1 MKLSS
6 KMAARVGALA
16 AVVAMALP
24 VAAQEAAIR
33 ESLGKRLPG
42 LPKIDEVRET
52 PMAGLYEVRTG
63 TDVFY
68 TDAKGDFL
76 LRGSLLDTQ
85 SRKNLTEERIEKLT
99 AIDFSKLNTKNAIR
113 LVYGKG
119 TRKMAVFEDP
129 NCGYCKRF
137 EKDVAQID
145 DVTMYVFVVPI
156 LGKDSVEKSKQIWC
170 AKDRTKVWTDW
181 MQHNKAPS
189 GDGSCDT
196 KALEENVA
204 FIRQHR
210 ITGTPTMVFADGSRV
225 AGAIG
230 KQRIEERL
238 ARK

>member
-1 MKLSS
+1 MTWR
-6 KMAARVGALA
+6 AALLA
-16 AVVAMALP
+16 ALVAVALP

-33 ESLGKRLPG
+33 KNLEQRLPDF
-42 LPKIDEVRET
+42 PKIDEVRET
-52 PMAGLYEVRTG
+52 PMGGLYEVRSG
-63 TDVFY
+63 GEIFY
-68 TDAKGDFL
+68 SDAAGDFIL
-76 LRGSLLDTQ
+76 HGSLLDTK
-85 SRKNLTEERIEKLT
+85 SRKNLTEERMEKLM
-99 AIDFSKLNTKNAIR
+99 AVDFSTLNTKNAIP

-156 LGKDSVEKSKQIWC
+156 LGPNSQEKSKQIWC
-170 AKDRTKVWTDW
+170 AKDRSKVWTDW
-181 MQHNKAPS
+181 MQHNVAPTGK
-189 GDGSCDT
+189 GDCDT

-210 ITGTPTMVFADGSRV
+210 ITGTPTMIFTDGTRA

-230 KQRIEERL
+230 KERIEERL

>member
-1 MKLSS
+1 MKLNS
-6 KMAARVGALA
+6 KMTLRAGALA
-16 AVVAMALP
+16 AVMAVALP

-33 ESLGKRLPG
+33 ENLEQRIPN

-52 PMAGLYEVRTG
+52 PMSGLYEVRSG

-68 TDAKGDFL
+68 TDAKGDFML
-76 LRGSLLDTQ
+76 HGSLVDTQ
-85 SRKNLTEERIEKLT
+85 SRRDLTAERIEKLT
-99 AIDFSKLNTKNAIR
+99 AIDFKKLNTKNAIR

-119 TRKMAVFEDP
+119 TRKLAVFEDP
-129 NCGYCKRF
+129 NCGYCKHF

-156 LGKDSVEKSKQIWC
+156 LGKNSQEKARQIWC
-170 AKDRTKVWTDW
+170 AKDRAKVWTDW
-181 MQHNKAPS
+181 MQNNVAPT
-189 GDGSCDT
+189 GDGECDT

-204 FIRQHR
+204 FIRAHR

>member
-6 KMAARVGALA
+6 KMALRAGALA
-16 AVVAMALP
+16 AVMAMALP

-33 ESLGKRLPG
+33 ESLTQRMPN

-52 PMAGLYEVRTG
+52 PMPGLYEVRSG
-63 TDVFY
+63 TDIIY
-68 TDAKGDFL
+68 TDAKGDFIL
-76 LRGSLLDTQ
+76 HGSLLETK

-119 TRKMAVFEDP
+119 TRKLAVFEDP

-156 LGKDSVEKSKQIWC
+156 LGRDSAEKSRQIWC
-170 AKDRTKVWTDW
+170 AKDRAKTWTDW
-181 MQHNKAPS
+181 MQHNVAPT
-189 GDGSCDT
+189 GDGKCDT
-196 KALEENVA
+196 KALDENIA

-210 ITGTPTMVFADGSRV
+210 ITGTPTMVFSDGSRV

-230 KQRIEERL
+230 TQRIEERL

>member
-99 AIDFSKLNTKNAIR
+99 AIDFSKLNTKNAIPI
-113 LVYGKG
+113 VYGKG

-137 EKDVAQID
+137 EKDVAQIE

-156 LGKDSVEKSKQIWC
+156 LGQNSQEKARQIWC
-170 AKDRTKVWTDW
+170 AKDRAKVWTDW
-181 MQHNKAPS
+181 MQHNVAPS
-189 GDGSCDT
+189 GDGKCDT

-204 FIRQHR
+204 FIRAHR

>member
-1 MKLSS
+1 MKLNS
-6 KMAARVGALA
+6 KMTLRVGALA
-16 AVVAMALP
+16 AVMAMALP

-33 ESLGKRLPG
+33 ENLAQRLPN

-63 TDVFY
+63 TNVFY
-68 TDAKGDFL
+68 TDAKGDFM
-76 LRGSLLDTQ
+76 LRGSLVDTQ
-85 SRKNLTEERIEKLT
+85 SRKDLTEERIEKLT

-119 TRKMAVFEDP
+119 TRKLAVFEDP

-156 LGKDSVEKSKQIWC
+156 LGQNSQEKAKQIWC
-170 AKDRTKVWTDW
+170 AKDRAKTWTGW
-181 MQHNKAPS
+181 MQHNEAPT
-189 GDGSCDT
+189 GDGECDT
-196 KALEENVA
+196 KALDENVA
-204 FIRQHR
+204 FIREHR
-210 ITGTPTMVFADGSRV
+210 ITGTPTMVFSDGARV

-230 KQRIEERL
+230 KERIEERL